1 MWQWTCRHTLI
12 DCAHAVFWFE
22 NIDTSLHV
30 SGAVLNLRLDCRWES
45 RSDSVVVSAEPTTS
59 MGSVGGCFAGWGH
72 ERARCGRASKF
83 NSVSQTQKHD
93 AGARQAEDLWWQIG
107 HLETVQV
114 YALGLRWSRRFQ
126 AQASRDRE
134 RSVDWVSDHEWSFAS
149 TSSTSLDTAVL
160 HAGIALGRFSE
171 ALVGTRRWRWRIAE
185 LAQTRALSRPLRC
198 TKPLQH
204 RCAPLQAA
212 RLVQRR
218 QKLIPSPTVGWPQ
231 REWQSKAST
240 NPSSQLLH
248 WSVLRLRLLGDGGAA
263 VFDVRC
269 LLSLANTSDRTIW
282 RDCNSDIHLWCG
294 TKTLI
299 TCSTTRTPLKNRTTS
314 CTDRDMGTKRMY
326 TRHNPASAPR
336 DRPTLRGTISLAER
350 SICNYRV
357 VVESGKPSVVA
368 TCWVAM
374 FWAVIRS
381 KAKSSS
387 AERTILAVGMCKH
400 WCFESDEAAWVWCHE
415 SARRCEKFKNM
426 WCSDIFCWMGST
438 NWIISPT
445 LTMFI
450 LMLGFFCPYDN
461 PRIKKS
467 DVQNTK
473 N

>member
-1 MWQWTCRHTLI
+1 M
-12 DCAHAVFWFE
+12 
-22 NIDTSLHV
+22 
-30 SGAVLNLRLDCRWES
+30 
-45 RSDSVVVSAEPTTS
+45 
-59 MGSVGGCFAGWGH
+59 
-72 ERARCGRASKF
+72 
-83 NSVSQTQKHD
+83 
-93 AGARQAEDLWWQIG
+93 
-107 HLETVQV
+107 
-114 YALGLRWSRRFQ
+114 
-126 AQASRDRE
+126 
-134 RSVDWVSDHEWSFAS
+134 
-149 TSSTSLDTAVL
+149 
-160 HAGIALGRFSE
+160 
-171 ALVGTRRWRWRIAE
+171 
-185 LAQTRALSRPLRC
+185 
-198 TKPLQH
+198 
-204 RCAPLQAA
+204 
-212 RLVQRR
+212 
-218 QKLIPSPTVGWPQ
+218 
-231 REWQSKAST
+231 
-240 NPSSQLLH
+240 
-248 WSVLRLRLLGDGGAA
+248 LRLRLLGDGGAA

-299 TCSTTRTPLKNRTTS
+299 TCPTTRNPLKNRTTS
-314 CTDRDMGTKRMY
+314 RTDRDMGTKRMD

-415 SARRCEKFKNM
+415 SARRCEKCKICGVLTYLLDGKHNLKKKPNIDDVHLDVGLLL
-426 WCSDIFCWMGST
+426 SVRQSQGS
-438 NWIISPT
+438 
-445 LTMFI
+445 
-450 LMLGFFCPYDN
+450 
-461 PRIKKS
+461 KKS